1 MGDGPNTVLL
11 VSVKAVA
18 VSVGQAMDR
27 GNGNDPVEILKKLKD
42 LFDAG
47 VLTQDEFDTKK
58 AEALKRL

>member
-1 MGDGPNTVLL
+1 
-11 VSVKAVA
+11 
-18 VSVGQAMDR
+18 MDR

-58 AEALKRL
+58 AEVLKRL